1 MKIISN
7 IFKKI
12 YKGIFFDSSAETDYT
27 LFNHYIIEIIPEMKN
42 FFKNLIDVTLPKQ
55 IEDLLL
61 TYISKTE
68 DSEEFEL
75 IPQQPVNFD
84 FFSEN
89 AEELINLQCI
99 CFSIQDI
106 LTIWHLF
113 QEEKQS
119 FKNDNIFYKSLDK
132 LYYQEAYLT
141 ELLKG
146 DSSTKFFLVF
156 ETLSNPEKLKY
167 LKNDKLS
174 YTFTD
179 DIKNNEFIL
188 QRVKFCIKL
197 VLRGLNLINKKV
209 YSLLVDADTN
219 EKFLEI
225 INRIIQ
231 VEEDLCESYL
241 SDKIPLTWYSLYMK
255 NNVRNIPFEYQENN
269 FFKLYEEILSEG
281 IQQIDFL
288 KEKSNVVMTQFGI
301 NVRCAEKLI
310 ENSQR
315 DLILIRKIEK
325 FIRIDWFIRNTN
337 IEACVKYNK
346 KDPNAKSGILSY
358 FAGND
363 KKGNP
368 EE

>member
-27 LFNHYIIEIIPEMKN
+27 LFNHYIIEIIPEVKN

-75 IPQQPVNFD
+75 IPQQPINFD

-89 AEELINLQCI
+89 PEELINLQCI

-119 FKNDNIFYKSLDK
+119 FKQDNIFYKSLEK
-132 LYYQEAYLT
+132 IYYQESYLT
-141 ELLKG
+141 ELIKG
-146 DSSTKFFLVF
+146 DINTKFFLVF
-156 ETLSNPEKLKY
+156 DTLSNPEKLKY

-219 EKFLEI
+219 GKFLEI

-255 NNVRNIPFEYQENN
+255 NNVHNIPFDYQKNN
-269 FFKLYEEILSEG
+269 FCKLYEEILKEG
-281 IQQIDFL
+281 IQQINFL
-288 KEKSNVVMTQFGI
+288 KEKSNIVMTQFGI

-310 ENSQR
+310 ERSQR
-315 DLILIRKIEK
+315 DLILTRKIEK
-325 FIRIDWFIRNTN
+325 FMRIDWFIRNTN

-346 KDPNAKSGILSY
+346 KDPNTKGSIIGY

-363 KKGNP
+363 KKNVF